1 MKPTK
6 NKFHCPAC
14 QQTKML
20 FATKE
25 EAIRFL
31 KYNADDI
38 EHETGKR
45 PVRTYYCTACGGW
58 HITSKPQSSD
68 YHSLVKRYGETDG
81 KKIFDEVSAIKGRR
95 HGIKEGLCRK
105 IKDLRH
111 IMRFETI
118 DLERCQSLINE
129 LIGYFETVMG
139 NGLEEETSV
148 MKLFSKFSHLCFQ
161 FIEKKRLQTQIA

>member
-14 QQTKML
+14 QHTKML

-45 PVRTYYCTACGGW
+45 PLVGDGILR
-58 HITSKPQSSD
+58 QNL
-68 YHSLVKRYGETDG
+68 SLVIIILWLKDMVRLTERKYLMKCQLSRGVGMELKRDCVV
-81 KKIFDEVSAIKGRR
+81 K
-95 HGIKEGLCRK
+95 
-105 IKDLRH
+105 
-111 IMRFETI
+111 
-118 DLERCQSLINE
+118 
-129 LIGYFETVMG
+129 
-139 NGLEEETSV
+139 
-148 MKLFSKFSHLCFQ
+148 
-161 FIEKKRLQTQIA
+161 

>member
-14 QQTKML
+14 QHTKML

-68 YHSLVKRYGETDG
+68 YHSLVKDMVRLTE
-81 KKIFDEVSAIKGRR
+81 
-95 HGIKEGLCRK
+95 RK
-105 IKDLRH
+105 YLMK
-111 IMRFETI
+111 
-118 DLERCQSLINE
+118 CQLSRGVGME
-129 LIGYFETVMG
+129 L
-139 NGLEEETSV
+139 
-148 MKLFSKFSHLCFQ
+148 
-161 FIEKKRLQTQIA
+161 KRDCVVK